1 MRQVGASARSVVSDR
16 PARLDLIAMRKRADL
31 ESGLAE
37 MGPSEIETLHALTGE
52 DDAVVDL
59 AIPTLTILFHP
70 DAQRIGEL
78 VRLHELPASRPVALS
93 RLAPAFAA
101 DGDTAERRPL
111 ADPHLSRQPILLRRD
126 PSDPDA
132 VVIERATSRARVDI
146 DGTRL
151 ESAQPVGP
159 AALARGVVL
168 TLGRRVVLL
177 LHHHYAR
184 LCSPPSFG
192 LIGESTPM
200 IRLRHEIKATAGLDA
215 SVLLRGE
222 TGTGKELVARA
233 VHAASPRR
241 ARPFVSVNLA
251 AIPASLAASEL
262 FGAARGAYTG
272 ADRQKDG
279 FFARAAGGTLFLDE
293 IGETPPEI
301 QPLLLRA
308 LEDGEIQPVGS
319 RETERVDVRVIAATD
334 ADLEAAI
341 ASEQFRSPL
350 LHRLAG
356 FEIRLPPLRRRPGD
370 FGRLF
375 FHFLHQA
382 LHELGGGELARTPP
396 TEARPWPPVDW
407 IARLARYPWPGN
419 VRQLRNIA
427 RRLAVAQCNEAPML
441 RLATLEELLGS
452 SDTAPSEGARA
463 AASQA
468 APAIEASEEH
478 ACSVP
483 NADDADEPVS
493 APGASGVRRAAD
505 ISEDE
510 LLRALEQH
518 GYERKRAADALGIS
532 RGALYYLIEQCP
544 QIRQAGDLEAG
555 DIAPVVEEAGGDLLV
570 AAATLGV
577 SRQALKRR
585 MRALG
590 LR

>member
-1 MRQVGASARSVVSDR
+1 MGKRTDRNSALS
-16 PARLDLIAMRKRADL
+16 
-31 ESGLAE
+31 E
-37 MGPSEIETLHALTGE
+37 MTPSKIETLQASTDESVGL
-52 DDAVVDL
+52 ADL
-59 AIPTLTILFHP
+59 AVPTLTILFHP
-70 DAQRIGEL
+70 DPQRIGEL
-78 VRLHELPASRPVALS
+78 ARLHEIPAGRPVALS
-93 RLAPAFAA
+93 RLEPVFTA
-101 DGDTAERRPL
+101 DGDPADRRPL
-111 ADPHLSRQPILLRRD
+111 ADAHLSRQPIVLRPARD
-126 PSDPDA
+126 DTDT
-132 VVIERATSRARVDI
+132 VRIERGASRVRVDV
-146 DGTRL
+146 DGSRL
-151 ESAQPVGP
+151 EATHTVVPE
-159 AALARGVVL
+159 ALARGIVI

-177 LHHHYAR
+177 LHLHHAR
-184 LCSPPSFG
+184 MAAPPSFE

-241 ARPFVSVNLA
+241 SRPFVSVNLA
-251 AIPASLAASEL
+251 AIPASLAAAEL
-262 FGAARGAYTG
+262 FGAARGAFTG
-272 ADRQKDG
+272 ADRQREG
-279 FFARAAGGTLFLDE
+279 FFARASGGTIFLDE

-319 RETERVDVRVIAATD
+319 RETQRVDVRVIAATD

-341 ASEQFRSPL
+341 AADQFRSPL

-356 FEIRLPPLRRRPGD
+356 YEIRLPPLRRRPGD

-382 LHELGGGELARTPP
+382 LYDLERAEATRT
-396 TEARPWPPVDW
+396 RSRGDQPWPPVSW
-407 IARLARYPWPGN
+407 ISRLARAPWPGN

-452 SDTAPSEGARA
+452 SDPAATHKTRVTASKVAHGSDSGRVTTTSNGLATASSTPPSEDAQRGA
-463 AASQA
+463 
-468 APAIEASEEH
+468 
-478 ACSVP
+478 
-483 NADDADEPVS
+483 
-493 APGASGVRRAAD
+493 RRAAD
-505 ISEDE
+505 ISEQE
-510 LLRALEQH
+510 LLRALAQH
-518 GYERKRAADALGIS
+518 GYERKRTADSLGIS

-544 QIRQAGDLEAG
+544 HIRQAGDLEAA
-555 DIAPVVEEAGGDLLV
+555 DITPVVDDAAGDLLA

-585 MRALG
+585 MRVLG